1 MAVFHERDNKGMEIQ
16 GPGVKFVLKKS
27 LITPNEGWKGSVM
40 RIFELGEGG
49 FTPRHEHPWYHVNY
63 VVEGNGI
70 LHFEG
75 IDYKV
80 EKGSYAYIPENAIHQ
95 FTNTGK
101 GMLKFIC
108 IVPEE
113 GDK

>member
-1 MAVFHERDNKGMEIQ
+1 MAVFHERDNKGIEIV
-16 GPGVKFVLKKS
+16 GSGAKFVLKKS
-27 LITPNEGWKGSVM
+27 LVTPKEGWEGSVM

-70 LHFEG
+70 LHFDG
-75 IDYKV
+75 ADYKV
-80 EKGSYAYIPENAIHQ
+80 EEGSYAYIPENLIHQ

-101 GMLKFIC
+101 GILKFIC